1 MRGFSCILDYIV
13 GDDGQEV
20 EEVYNI
26 PSLNGQTEV
35 VNKTLMQLLSGYN
48 KKESKDLGWK
58 FDI

>member
-48 KKESKDLGWK
+48 KKESKDLG
-58 FDI
+58 